1 MPALRVLVVEDNLDL
16 AANLLD
22 YLEASGHIPDCAS
35 DGLEGLRMA
44 SGNEYDVI
52 LLDLTLPRLDGL
64 ALCRALREAGC
75 ATPVLMLTARDS
87 LEDKIAGLES
97 GADDYLVKPF
107 AMREVEA
114 RIRVLARRGQ
124 LAAVRRTLQVGDL
137 VFDTEAL
144 KVSRAGRT
152 IALPPIP
159 LRLLERL
166 MRASPR
172 VVPRAELERAVW
184 GDDPPDSDALRAHLH
199 VLRSAIDRDAPHPL
213 LHTMRGLG
221 WKLAEE
227 RDDAR

>member
-1 MPALRVLVVEDNLDL
+1 MPALRVLVIEDNLDL

-22 YLEASGHIPDCAS
+22 YLGASGHIPDCAT
-35 DGLEGLRMA
+35 DGVEGLRMA

-64 ALCRALREAGC
+64 ALCCALREAGC
-75 ATPVLMLTARDS
+75 PTPVLMLTARDS

-107 AMREVEA
+107 SMREVEA

-124 LAAVRRTLQVGDL
+124 PAALQRTLRVGDL
-137 VFDTEAL
+137 AFDTEAL
-144 KVSRAGRT
+144 KVTRAGRA
-152 IALPPIP
+152 IALPRIP

-199 VLRSAIDRDAPHPL
+199 VLRTAIDRDAPRPL

-227 RDDAR
+227 RSDAS